1 MSSYMW
7 SVCWMRVSWQL
18 LLFFFF
24 SSIFGLLY
32 PVSSYT
38 RIRAT
43 SEIAVPGRRKVER
56 VMIKFS
62 PKYIWEISIKPWKV
76 CVCMCVY
83 ARWSMCIIKHTRNF
97 DAPFCEQFCARE
109 YARENEF
116 FFYHDCDVTRVS
128 RASLINPSPG
138 TCYFLSRI
146 CLPIWISDLARYMNF
161 TSNSSSS
168 RNIVDRPLN
177 TISEFRGAALY
188 LYRVSQKF
196 LLLTTSKLDLIYHDF
211 TFRDPERI

>member
-18 LLFFFF
+18 LFFFF
-24 SSIFGLLY
+24 SIFGLLY

-76 CVCMCVY
+76 CVCMCV
-83 ARWSMCIIKHTRNF
+83 
-97 DAPFCEQFCARE
+97 CALIDVYHKTHEKLWRAILRAILCPRIRSRE
-109 YARENEF
+109 WI
-116 FFYHDCDVTRVS
+116 FFYHDYDVTRVS

-196 LLLTTSKLDLIYHDF
+196 
-211 TFRDPERI
+211 